1 MQHPFINDLS
11 DKSLE
16 DLQTTLQGLYSKLN
30 FAHRMQNQAL
40 VQQVN
45 MVIESYKAESNKRMD
60 DIYKKQNIDSRIKI
74 SNSNDS
80 KNS

>member
-11 DKSLE
+11 DKSLD
-16 DLQTTLQGLYSKLN
+16 DLQTTLQGLYTKLN

-40 VQQVN
+40 VQQVT

-80 KNS
+80 TNS

>member
-11 DKSLE
+11 GKNLE

-30 FAHRMQNQAL
+30 FAYRMQNQAL
-40 VQQVN
+40 IHQVT
-45 MVIESYKAESNKRMD
+45 MAIESYKSECNKRID
-60 DIYKKQNIDSRIKI
+60 EIYKKQNIDARINI
-74 SNSNDS
+74 SKSNDS

>member
-11 DKSLE
+11 DKSLD

-40 VQQVN
+40 VQQIT

>member
-1 MQHPFINDLS
+1 MQHPFVNDLS
-11 DKSLE
+11 DKSLD

-45 MVIESYKAESNKRMD
+45 MVIESYKSECDKRLD
-60 DIYKKQNIDSRIKI
+60 DIYKKQNIDGRIKI

-80 KNS
+80 TNS

>member
-16 DLQTTLQGLYSKLN
+16 DLQTTLQGLYTKLN
-30 FAHRMQNQAL
+30 FAHRMQNQSL
-40 VQQVN
+40 VQQVS
-45 MVIESYKAESNKRMD
+45 MVIESYKSECNKRMD
-60 DIYKKQNIDSRIKI
+60 EIYKKQNIDSRIKI

-80 KNS
+80 TNS

>member
-11 DKSLE
+11 DKSLD
-16 DLQTTLQGLYSKLN
+16 DLQTTIQGLYSKLN
-30 FAHRMQNQAL
+30 FAYKMQNQAL
-40 VQQVN
+40 VQQVT
-45 MVIESYKAESNKRMD
+45 MVIESYKSECNKRLD

-80 KNS
+80 TNP